1 MSWINK
7 AKGLIWED
15 DGSAAQAPVVQATPA
30 PTVQST
36 QNQPS
41 AMIQPATP
49 WPRSGEVN
57 PEMVADILGSTLATE
72 TPFTKLFAS
81 AKALADVI
89 PDEGMRIRAAH
100 KMAGAS
106 SQAVLDALQMHLTQ
120 VDLANANFKKTA
132 EQRKDSELIGLR
144 QKIASANSQ
153 ISDAQAEIERANAR
167 IQEMTALVTKLKAE
181 GETLANTAATR
192 SAEIDGTVQQFAN
205 AAAAVQ
211 TDLLKFKESI
221 STFVSKEN

>member
-15 DGSAAQAPVVQATPA
+15 DGAAQAAPVT
-30 PTVQST
+30 QSS

-41 AMIQPATP
+41 ALIQPSTP

-57 PEMVADILGSTLATE
+57 PEMVADILSSTLSVE

-100 KMAGAS
+100 KMTGAS
-106 SQAVLDALQMHLTQ
+106 SKAVLDALQMHLTN
-120 VDLANANFKKTA
+120 VELASSNFKKTA
-132 EQRKDSELIGLR
+132 EQRKDTELIEIR
-144 QKIASANSQ
+144 RKITQTEAVIAE
-153 ISDAQAEIERANAR
+153 AQADIERAQAR
-167 IQEMTALVTKLKAE
+167 IQELTEKTGAWKAE
-181 GETLANTAATR
+181 REQFASSASART
-192 SAEIDGTVQQFAN
+192 AEIDGTVQQFAN
-205 AAAAVQ
+205 AAAVVQ
-211 TDLLKFKESI
+211 ADLLKFKESI
-221 STFVSKEN
+221 STFVSKEL

>member
-15 DGSAAQAPVVQATPA
+15 EGASVQTPQPSTAPAQIS
-30 PTVQST
+30 PT
-36 QNQPS
+36 NQPS
-41 AMIQPATP
+41 ALIQPSNP
-49 WPRSGEVN
+49 WPRTSEVN

-100 KMAGAS
+100 KMTGAS

-120 VDLANANFKKTA
+120 VDLAGTNFKKTA
-132 EQRKDSELIGLR
+132 ERRKDSELIELR
-144 QKIASANSQ
+144 QKIATTGSRIAE
-153 ISDAQAEIERANAR
+153 AQADIERANAR
-167 IQEMTALVTKLKAE
+167 IQEMTVLMSNLKTE
-181 GETLANTAATR
+181 SDTLANTAETR

-211 TDLLKFKESI
+211 ADLLKFKESI

>member
-41 AMIQPATP
+41 AMIQPSTP
-49 WPRSGEVN
+49 WPRTGEVN
-57 PEMVADILGSTLATE
+57 PEMVADILGSTLSAE

-100 KMAGAS
+100 KMTGAS

-120 VDLANANFKKTA
+120 VDLAGTNFKKTA
-132 EQRKDSELIGLR
+132 ERRKDAELVELR
-144 QKIASANSQ
+144 QKIATTGSRIAE
-153 ISDAQAEIERANAR
+153 AQADIERANAR
-167 IQEMTALVTKLKAE
+167 IQEMTVLMSNLKTE
-181 GETLANTAATR
+181 SNTLANTAESR

-211 TDLLKFKESI
+211 ADLLKFKESI

>member
-15 DGSAAQAPVVQATPA
+15 DGSAAQAPAVQATPA

-41 AMIQPATP
+41 SMIQPATP
-49 WPRSGEVN
+49 WPRTGEVN

-100 KMAGAS
+100 KMTGAS

-120 VDLANANFKKTA
+120 VDLAGTNFKKTA
-132 EQRKDSELIGLR
+132 ERRKDAELVELR
-144 QKIASANSQ
+144 QKIATTGSRIAE
-153 ISDAQAEIERANAR
+153 AQADIERANAR
-167 IQEMTALVTKLKAE
+167 IQEMTVLMSNLKTE
-181 GETLANTAATR
+181 SNTLANTAESR

-211 TDLLKFKESI
+211 ADLLKFKESI

>member
-15 DGSAAQAPVVQATPA
+15 EGASVQTATPGTAPVQTP
-30 PTVQST
+30 QS
-36 QNQPS
+36 NQPS
-41 AMIQPATP
+41 TLIQPLTP
-49 WPRSGEVN
+49 PRSGEVN
-57 PEMVADILGSTLATE
+57 QEMVADILGSTLATE

-81 AKALADVI
+81 AKALVDVI

-132 EQRKDSELIGLR
+132 EQRKDTELIGLR

-167 IQEMTALVTKLKAE
+167 IQEMAALSAKLKAE
-181 GETLANTAATR
+181 SETLANTAATR